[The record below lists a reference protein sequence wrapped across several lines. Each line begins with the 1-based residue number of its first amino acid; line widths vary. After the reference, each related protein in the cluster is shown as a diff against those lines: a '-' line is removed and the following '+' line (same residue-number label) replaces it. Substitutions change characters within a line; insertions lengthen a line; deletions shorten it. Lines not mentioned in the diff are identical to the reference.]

1 MADKLPRVITPT
13 PTPALPHRQRGREL
27 ARALGPHVARY
38 APRLLVCGLAVG
50 VALAVA
56 APGLSFR
63 PSPSQERAA
72 LGLTTRGPRAVQTE
86 IMEGQE
92 AREAGEAA
100 DSSTGSA
107 PRGGSVLDDDEGLLL
122 KVPALHTI
130 VPKRPRTEIITYTVE
145 EGDNVSTIAERFDI
159 DTDTVVWANDK
170 LEEDP
175 DYLVVGQDLLILP
188 IVGVLHTVKEG
199 DTIESIA
206 QKYKAEPQAIIDY
219 EFNRLQ
225 APIHSTESNVSGQEG
240 GVLQVGQQVIVPNG
254 QKPYQLRYVYT
265 DKGMI
270 AVNAPQGSGRFIW
283 PTSGYITNRYAPD
296 HLGIDIGAPVGTPV
310 YASDAGVVTSV
321 GPMGT
326 YGLAVII
333 DHGKGFTT
341 VYAHLSMYYPT
352 VGTPVR
358 KGQAIGKI
366 GLTGKTTGPHLHFEI
381 RYGGGAVN
389 PARYLP

>member
-1 MADKLPRVITPT
+1 VKELS
-13 PTPALPHRQRGREL
+13 RQY
-27 ARALGPHVARY
+27 VARY
-38 APRLLVCGLAVG
+38 APRMLVFGLAVG

-63 PSPSQERAA
+63 PSLPQERAT
-72 LGLTTRGPRAVQTE
+72 LGLATRGATAVQTQ
-86 IMEGQE
+86 IMERQE
-92 AREAGEAA
+92 ASEAGEVA
-100 DSSTGSA
+100 DSSTSSA
-107 PRGGSVLDDDEGLLL
+107 PRGGSVLDDDEGLLV

-130 VPKRPRTEIITYTVE
+130 VPKRPRTAIINYTVE

-175 DYLVVGQDLLILP
+175 DYLVVGQNLLILP

-206 QKYKAEPQAIIDY
+206 TKYKAEPQAIIDY
-219 EFNRLQ
+219 EFNHLQ
-225 APIHSTESNVSGQEG
+225 EV
-240 GVLQVGQQVIVPNG
+240 GVLKVGQQVIVPDG

-310 YASDAGVVTSV
+310 YAADAGVVTSA

-341 VYAHLSMYYPT
+341 LYAHLSMYYPT

-366 GLTGKTTGPHLHFEI
+366 GMTGKTTGPHLHFEI

>member
-1 MADKLPRVITPT
+1 MADKLPS
-13 PTPALPHRQRGREL
+13 LPRRRQGREL
-27 ARALGPHVARY
+27 VSALGPHVARY
-38 APRLLVCGLAVG
+38 APRLLVLGLAIG
-50 VALAVA
+50 VAVA
-56 APGLSFR
+56 LTVPGLSFR
-63 PSPSQERAA
+63 QPTSLPQERAT
-72 LGLTTRGPRAVQTE
+72 LGLATRGLGAVQTQ
-86 IMEGQE
+86 IMERQE
-92 AREAGEAA
+92 ANEAVEAA
-100 DSSTGSA
+100 APSTSSA
-107 PRGGSVLDDDEGLLL
+107 PRGGGVLDDDEDFLV
-122 KVPALHTI
+122 KVPALHTV
-130 VPKRPRTEIITYTVE
+130 VPKRPRTTILTYTVE

-159 DTDTVVWANDK
+159 DTDTVVWANEK

-175 DYLVVGQDLLILP
+175 DYLVVGQKLLILP

-199 DTIESIA
+199 DTIEAIA

-219 EFNRLQ
+219 EFNHLQ
-225 APIHSTESNVSGQEG
+225 EA
-240 GVLQVGQQVIVPNG
+240 GVLKVGQQVIVPNG

-310 YASDAGVVTSV
+310 YAADAGVVTSV

-366 GLTGKTTGPHLHFEI
+366 GMTGKTTGPHLHFEI

>member
-1 MADKLPRVITPT
+1 MADKLPHLII
-13 PTPALPHRQRGREL
+13 PALPRRRWGREL
-27 ARALGPHVARY
+27 ALVLGLQVAHY
-38 APRLLVCGLAVG
+38 APRLLVLGLAIG
-50 VALAVA
+50 VAVALA

-63 PSPSQERAA
+63 QPTFLPQERAT
-72 LGLTTRGPRAVQTE
+72 LGLTTRGVQTQ
-86 IMEGQE
+86 IMESQE
-92 AREAGEAA
+92 ANEAGEAA
-100 DSSTGSA
+100 APSTNSV
-107 PRGGSVLDDDEGLLL
+107 PRGGGVLDDDEDLLV
-122 KVPALHTI
+122 KVPALHTV
-130 VPKRPRTEIITYTVE
+130 VPKRPRTEVITYTVE
-145 EGDNVSTIAERFDI
+145 EGDNVSIIAERFDI
-159 DTDTVVWANDK
+159 DTDTVVWANEK

-175 DYLVVGQDLLILP
+175 DYLVVGQQLLILP

-206 QKYKAEPQAIIDY
+206 QKYKAEPQAIIGY
-219 EFNRLQ
+219 EFNRL
-225 APIHSTESNVSGQEG
+225 QEG

-310 YASDAGVVTSV
+310 YAADAGVVTSV

-366 GLTGKTTGPHLHFEI
+366 GMTGKTTGPHLHFEI

-389 PARYLP
+389 PVRYLP

>member
-1 MADKLPRVITPT
+1 MADKLPQITPT
-13 PTPALPHRQRGREL
+13 SSFPRRQRGREMV
-27 ARALGPHVARY
+27 RALGPHVARY
-38 APRLLVCGLAVG
+38 APRLLVLGLAIG
-50 VALAVA
+50 VAVAIA
-56 APGLSFR
+56 APGLSSR
-63 PSPSQERAA
+63 QPTSLPQGRAN
-72 LGLTTRGPRAVQTE
+72 LGLTTRGMGAVQTQ
-86 IMEGQE
+86 IMEQQE
-92 AREAGEAA
+92 ASEAGEVA
-100 DSSTGSA
+100 SSSASSA
-107 PRGGSVLDDDEGLLL
+107 PRGGSVLDDDEGLLV
-122 KVPALHTI
+122 KVPALHTT
-130 VPKRPRTEIITYTVE
+130 VPKRPRTEIIIYTVE

-159 DTDTVVWANDK
+159 DTDTVIWANDK

-175 DYLVVGQDLLILP
+175 DYLVVGQELIILP

-199 DTIESIA
+199 DTIDSIA
-206 QKYKAEPQAIIDY
+206 QKYKADPQVIVDY
-219 EFNRLQ
+219 EFNHLQ
-225 APIHSTESNVSGQEG
+225 ET
-240 GVLQVGQQVIVPNG
+240 GVLKVGQQIIVPNG

-283 PTSGYITNRYAPD
+283 PTSGYITNRFSPT
-296 HLGIDIGAPVGTPV
+296 HLGIDIGAPLGTPV
-310 YASDAGVVTSV
+310 YAADAGVVTSA

-341 VYAHLSMYYPT
+341 LYAHLSMYYPT

-381 RYGGGAVN
+381 RYNGGAVN
-389 PARYLP
+389 PLNYLP

>member
-1 MADKLPRVITPT
+1 MADKLPT
-13 PTPALPHRQRGREL
+13 LPRRQWGREL
-27 ARALGPHVARY
+27 VRVLGPHVARY
-38 APRLLVCGLAVG
+38 APRLLVLGLAIG
-50 VALAVA
+50 VAVALA

-63 PSPSQERAA
+63 QPTSLPQERATPGPA
-72 LGLTTRGPRAVQTE
+72 TRGLGVVQTQ
-86 IMEGQE
+86 IMERQE
-92 AREAGEAA
+92 ASEAGEAGEAA
-100 DSSTGSA
+100 ASSTGSI
-107 PRGGSVLDDDEGLLL
+107 PRGGSVLDDGEGLLV
-122 KVPALHTI
+122 KVPALHTT
-130 VPKRPRTEIITYTVE
+130 VPKRPRTTILNYTVE

-159 DTDTVVWANDK
+159 DTDTVVWANEK

-175 DYLVVGQDLLILP
+175 DYLVVGQKLLILP

-206 QKYKAEPQAIIDY
+206 TKYKAEPQAIIDY
-219 EFNRLQ
+219 EFNHLPE
-225 APIHSTESNVSGQEG
+225 A
-240 GVLQVGQQVIVPNG
+240 GVLKVGQQVIVPNG

-310 YASDAGVVTSV
+310 YAADAGVVTSV

-366 GLTGKTTGPHLHFEI
+366 GMTGKTTGPHLHFEI

>member
-1 MADKLPRVITPT
+1 MADKLPS
-13 PTPALPHRQRGREL
+13 LPRRRQGREL
-27 ARALGPHVARY
+27 VSALGPHVARY
-38 APRLLVCGLAVG
+38 APRLLVLGLAIG
-50 VALAVA
+50 VAVA
-56 APGLSFR
+56 LTVPGLSFR
-63 PSPSQERAA
+63 QPTSLPQERAT
-72 LGLTTRGPRAVQTE
+72 LGLATRGLGAVQTQ
-86 IMEGQE
+86 IMERQE
-92 AREAGEAA
+92 ANEAVEAA
-100 DSSTGSA
+100 APSTSSA
-107 PRGGSVLDDDEGLLL
+107 PRGGGVLDDDEDFLV
-122 KVPALHTI
+122 KVPALHTV
-130 VPKRPRTEIITYTVE
+130 VPKRPRTEVITYTVE

-159 DTDTVVWANDK
+159 DTDTVVWANEK

-175 DYLVVGQDLLILP
+175 DYLVVGQKLLILP

-199 DTIESIA
+199 DTIEAIA

-219 EFNRLQ
+219 EFNHLQ
-225 APIHSTESNVSGQEG
+225 EA
-240 GVLQVGQQVIVPNG
+240 GVLKVGQQVIVPNG

-310 YASDAGVVTSV
+310 YAADAGVVTSV

-366 GLTGKTTGPHLHFEI
+366 GMTGKTTGPHLHFEI